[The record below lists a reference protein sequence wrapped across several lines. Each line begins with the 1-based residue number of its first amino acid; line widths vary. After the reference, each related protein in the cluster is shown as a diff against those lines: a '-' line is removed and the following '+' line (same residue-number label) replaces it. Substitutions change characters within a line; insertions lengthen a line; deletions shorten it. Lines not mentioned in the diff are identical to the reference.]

1 MTSLAFVLQD
11 GLIVVRPGDKEPQN
25 RNIVVFIL
33 GHAILRSGILQL
45 YAVGTRPVAGN
56 LFYTNSAHMIPNAIP
71 HKRRERVPSH
81 GAQECRG
88 ATMMHNDVAALA
100 AKGES
105 ETLEFKQT
113 TGGRSGAAKTVCAF
127 LNQRSGGM
135 VLFGVTP
142 DGHVVGQQVGQDTLE
157 DLSATFQHIE
167 PSTYPNIDH
176 VPVKGGLE
184 VIVVSTREGA
194 LRPYTY
200 KGKAY
205 RRVGSTTLAMSA
217 EESNRV
223 LFERLHNE
231 QRWENQPAG
240 GWSVDDLDSAEIRRT
255 TVEAVQSNRL
265 DGSVDGGPAD
275 TLRGLGLLRDGE
287 LLRAAVV
294 LFGNTGRIASE
305 MPQCLLRV
313 ARFRGSDR
321 TEFLDNR
328 QFRGNAFT
336 LLTHA
341 ERFVREMLPIT
352 GRFEQDSFKRIDKPL
367 YPFLAVREALANAF
381 CHRDYSIG
389 GGSVG
394 VAIYDD
400 RLEVT
405 SSGSLHFGLTPAK
418 LFSTHESIPWNPLI
432 ADAFFR
438 RGIIEQ
444 WAMGVSKMV
453 RLASESGLPR
463 PEIEDDGM
471 CVTVRFRHGRRVL
484 KQIKQS
490 EPVKLRREVLALLD
504 RTGKGMARREIIAQ
518 MDAAISNRQVRRIL
532 EELRDG
538 GLAVSVG
545 HGRGARWISRQ
556 VDAA

>member
-1 MTSLAFVLQD
+1 MTPKD
-11 GLIVVRPGDKEPQN
+11 I
-25 RNIVVFIL
+25 
-33 GHAILRSGILQL
+33 
-45 YAVGTRPVAGN
+45 
-56 LFYTNSAHMIPNAIP
+56 
-71 HKRRERVPSH
+71 
-81 GAQECRG
+81 
-88 ATMMHNDVAALA
+88 AALA

-105 ETLEFKQT
+105 EILEFKMT
-113 TGGRSGAAKTVCAF
+113 TGMRSSATKTVCAF
-127 LNQRSGGM
+127 LNQRNGGT
-135 VLFGVTP
+135 VLFGVEP
-142 DGHVVGQQVGQDTLE
+142 DGCVVGQQVGKNTLE
-157 DLSATFQHIE
+157 DLSDTFQHIE
-167 PSTYPNIDH
+167 PATYPMIDR
-176 VPVKGGLE
+176 VPVNGGLE

-205 RRVGSTTLAMSA
+205 RRVGSTTRAMSA
-217 EESNRV
+217 EQYNQV

-231 QRWENQPAG
+231 QRWENQLAD
-240 GWSVDDLDSAEIRRT
+240 GWSVDDLDVAEIRRT
-255 TVEAVQSNRL
+255 VVEVVRSNRL
-265 DGSVDGGPAD
+265 DGSIDGEPAD
-275 TLRGLGLLRDGE
+275 TLRGLGLLHDGK

-294 LFGNTGRIASE
+294 LFGNAERIASE

-313 ARFRGSDR
+313 SRFRGSDR

-328 QFRGNAFT
+328 QFRGNAFM

-341 ERFVREMLPIT
+341 ERFVREMLPVM

-405 SSGSLHFGLTPAK
+405 SSGSLHFGLTPDK
-418 LFSTHESIPWNPLI
+418 LFSAHESLPWNPLI

-438 RGIIEQ
+438 RGVIEQ

-453 RLASESGLPR
+453 KLTSESGLPR
-463 PEIEDDGM
+463 PEIRDDGVF
-471 CVTVRFRHGRRVL
+471 VTVRFRHGQRIL

-490 EPVKLRREVLALLD
+490 EPVELRQEVLELLD
-504 RTGKGMARREIIAQ
+504 RAGSGLARREIVAQ
-518 MDAAISNRQVRRIL
+518 MSIAVSYRQVRRIL

-538 GLAVSVG
+538 GFAVPVG
-545 HGRGARWISRQ
+545 HGRGARWRSRQ
-556 VDAA
+556 VDAT